1 MKKSEMK
8 ELARKAIETKTL
20 CCVKFKYDYY
30 YLHHFPIKIS
40 DRLFLGAKHDDF
52 LLDGFEIR
60 RFCDMTRIRLNDDKR
75 NEILK
80 AEGIVDALTVP
91 DIDLSDWH
99 SVFLSLQKAERN
111 IIIEKE
117 SLDDDEWEFAIGH
130 IEKVLKN
137 KVLFKHFDADG
148 IWQEELLEIPFSQI
162 TTVTFGS
169 RYVETFSKYV

>member
-8 ELARKAIETKTL
+8 ELASKAIETKTL
-20 CCVKFKYDYY
+20 CYVNFRYDHYS
-30 YLHHFPIKIS
+30 LHHFPLKMS

-60 RFCDMTRIRLNDDKR
+60 RFCDMTKIKFNDDKR

-91 DIDLSDWH
+91 DIDLTDWH
-99 SVFLSLQKAERN
+99 SVFLSLQKLNKN
-111 IIIEKE
+111 IIVEKE
-117 SLDDDEWEFAIGH
+117 SLDDDEWQFAIGR

-137 KVLFKHFDADG
+137 KIWFRHFDADG
-148 IWQEELLEIPFSQI
+148 IWEDEPHEIMFSQI

-169 RYVETFSKYV
+169 RYVEVFSKYV

>member
-1 MKKSEMK
+1 MKKSEIK
-8 ELARKAIETKTL
+8 ELARKAIEAKTL
-20 CCVKFKYDYY
+20 CCMKFKYDYY
-30 YLHHFPIKIS
+30 YLHHFPIKMS

-52 LLDGFEIR
+52 LLDGFVIR
-60 RFCDMTRIRLNDDKR
+60 RFCDMTKIELNDDKR

-80 AEGIVDALTVP
+80 AEGIVDALTTP

-99 SVFLSLQKAERN
+99 SVFLSLQKTEKN

-117 SLDDDEWEFAIGH
+117 SLDDAEWKYAIGH

-148 IWQEELLEIPFSQI
+148 IWQDGLLEIPFSQI
-162 TTVTFGS
+162 TTVTFRS
-169 RYVETFSKYV
+169 RYVEIFSKYV